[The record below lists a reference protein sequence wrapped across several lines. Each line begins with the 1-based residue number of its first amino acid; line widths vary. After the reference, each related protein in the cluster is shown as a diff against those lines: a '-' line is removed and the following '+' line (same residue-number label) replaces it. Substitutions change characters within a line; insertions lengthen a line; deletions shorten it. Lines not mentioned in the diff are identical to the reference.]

1 MSGRVHVRQ
10 PGRPRGRPGPRRAS
24 ARLTP
29 MRAIAALAVLA
40 AAAGTWGVTAS
51 AAFAVRGVDIGGVHL
66 TSTAAVQSA
75 LGVTLG
81 EVGPNAFTLR
91 TDELRDRL
99 LALPTVAGADVRVV
113 LPGSLQVTI
122 TERTPILVWKVGTS
136 RLLVDHDGFV
146 IADAGAADATDE
158 ARQVAAHLPVV
169 DDRRTSRWPL
179 VDDWRPAVR
188 QAPRVG
194 SMLQPLELGIALQ
207 LLSLTPADV
216 GSTAPGLVVA
226 VDDADGWI
234 MQPAAPDPWTAV
246 FGFYSTTL
254 RPPDLV
260 AEQVRSLR
268 SLITGKESAYSRI
281 VLADARKGTVTFG
294 KGSPTPRPSAHATPS
309 P

>member
-1 MSGRVHVRQ
+1 
-10 PGRPRGRPGPRRAS
+10 
-24 ARLTP
+24 

-51 AAFAVRGVDIGGVHL
+51 AAFAVRGVAIAGIHL
-66 TSTAAVQSA
+66 TSSAAVQSA
-75 LGVTLG
+75 LGMA
-81 EVGPNAFTLR
+81 VGGAGQNAFTLR

-99 LALPTVAGADVRVV
+99 LELPTIADADVRVA
-113 LPGSLQVTI
+113 LPGSLQVTV
-122 TERTPILVWKVGTS
+122 TERVPILVWQVGAS
-136 RLLVDHDGFV
+136 RLLVDRDGSV
-146 IADAGAADATDE
+146 IADAGAAGATDE
-158 ARQVAAHLPVV
+158 ARQAAARLPVV

-179 VDDWRPAVR
+179 ADDWRPAVR

-194 SMLQPLELGIALQ
+194 SVLQPLELGIARQ

-234 MQPAAPDPWTAV
+234 LQPAVPDPWTAV

-254 RPPDLV
+254 RPPDIV
-260 AEQVRSLR
+260 AEQVRLLR
-268 SLITGKESAYSRI
+268 SLIMGKESTYSRI
-281 VLADARKGTVTFG
+281 VLADARNGTYTVRR
-294 KGSPTPRPSAHATPS
+294 GSPSPRPSAPATPS